1 MKPEFYAIM
10 EDLTNLMTYID
21 QISGKIPE
29 NLYLEMMN
37 SMKRIHASMSGNI
50 AFHEDTFYYTSDE
63 DNYQIQTDYPNDEL
77 FIHSPRSLSIDAQ
90 LEEIDNHLEDI
101 RDVTY
106 QMQMAWNNMLN
117 YRDER
122 DILINSNNNNIR
134 RITYKIKQDA
144 IEDWCERNKCF
155 TFSGEA
161 CELVGHENKNT
172 VYHHE
177 DWKWDRVMKY
187 GLSAILYNIGSDEDV
202 TSLRSGVKLELDDIT
217 LKTYKCLIGYE
228 ESIYSSYKS
237 VTNHKREYNKRRI
250 ANIDEMICRICHQLS
265 ILQESCASKEEKL
278 SELGYSVPGR
288 DHWNGE
294 TMQMNYQVRTNTGY
308 SNDAAIHG
316 FHESLVRHLGTL
328 D

>member
-1 MKPEFYAIM
+1 M

-37 SMKRIHASMSGNI
+37 SMKRIHTSMSGNI
-50 AFHEDTFYYTSDE
+50 AFHEDAFYYTSDE
-63 DNYQIQTDYPNDEL
+63 DNYQIPDEYTNDEL
-77 FIHSPRSLSIDAQ
+77 FIHSPHSLSIDAQ

-101 RDVTY
+101 RDVIC
-106 QMQMAWNNMLN
+106 QMEMAWNNMLN

-122 DILINSNNNNIR
+122 DILINSNNNSIR
-134 RITYKIKQDA
+134 RITHKIKQDA

-155 TFSGEA
+155 AFSGEA
-161 CELVGHENKNT
+161 CELVGHKNNT
-172 VYHHE
+172 IVYHHE
-177 DWKWDRVMKY
+177 DWTWDRLMKY
-187 GLSAILYNIGSDEDV
+187 GLFAILHNIGSDEDV
-202 TSLRSGVKLELDDIT
+202 RSIQRGVKLELDDIT

-228 ESIYSSYKS
+228 KSIYSSYKS

-250 ANIDEMICRICHQLS
+250 ADIDEMICSICHQLS
-265 ILQESCASKEEKL
+265 TLQDSCVSKEDKL
-278 SELGYSVPGR
+278 SELGYSVPGL

-294 TMQMNYQVRTNTGY
+294 TMQMNYQVRADTGY
-308 SNDAAIHG
+308 SDLAVIPG
-316 FHESLVRHLGTL
+316 FHESLVHLTRGDESITLGTL